1 MTATSTLGGVVQ
13 SKSGS
18 YSLNLREKGASEALK
33 NNGIFVANLSNDL
46 RGLGKDV
53 IGALAATSLLTAIDA
68 TKHDSS
74 RAAANWDLAV
84 SGRFPVRTSLSPLRY
99 LEHGASFGKIGTK
112 HSAGQAARIVRF
124 YKQTYYGLQPVVGAR
139 NLWQVNRSGV
149 LFNALGLGKQG
160 TPRVEL
166 FNPIG
171 GDLNV
176 RRAGDKEHRNA
187 AAMWHSYAYYAF
199 GGDNANTFLP
209 GLEKAREEIGNAYI
223 PMRILAINQALK
235 GYQKRVGIPRL

>member
-1 MTATSTLGGVVQ
+1 MTATSLLGGVRQ
-13 SKSGS
+13 GNQGN
-18 YSLNLREKGASEALK
+18 YSLALR

-74 RAAANWDLAV
+74 RAAANWDIAV
-84 SGRFPVRTSLSPLRY
+84 SGRLPIRTNLVPLKYGER
-99 LEHGASFGKIGTK
+99 GDRFGKIGTK

-139 NLWQVNRSGV
+139 NLWQVNRNGV

-160 TPRVEL
+160 TPMVEL

-171 GDLNV
+171 GTLNV
-176 RRAGDKEHRNA
+176 RRAGDKEHQNA
-187 AAMWHSYAYYAF
+187 AALWHSYAYYAF
-199 GGDNANTFLP
+199 GGENANTFLP
-209 GLEKAREEIGNAYI
+209 GLEGAKEQIGSAYI

-235 GYQKRVGIPRL
+235 GYQKRTGIPRL